1 MLIVLK
7 FYLIVFFVFSDEKV
21 DVEEEDEKEE
31 EKEKEV
37 IEFYKK

>member
-1 MLIVLK
+1 M
-7 FYLIVFFVFSDEKV
+7 FFFVFSDEKV